1 LTEITKTANSNI
13 SNPSDIVQA
22 AQEYVLQAFNEK
34 TGTPL
39 LFHNYQRTAQIVELT
54 GTIGGNA
61 TAENLEVAKVAA
73 WFQAIGYL
81 EDFRNYEIKSTH
93 RASSFLKNKRYSEQK
108 IDQVAN
114 AILNARR
121 GGRPLGTAEEIVAD
135 AITAFDFAND
145 FFDKNPLKRLEEEL
159 LSGEKIESIEWE
171 QAQMNQLLEATFYTA
186 DAKVKFEPIVAQ
198 NILKQKQVA
207 EKGRAKAFQNIEDD
221 EENKLRKYQN
231 IEKKVPRSG
240 IQTFFRS
247 SYRSHIHLSMI
258 ADNKAN
264 IMISVNAIVISL
276 LISVLTYQD
285 VTTTAPQILLPVVT
299 FLITGMTS
307 LVFAVLAVRPKVTQL
322 NTSET
327 AKQDYKKNIVFFGNF
342 VNLELEEYEEAMDAM
357 FRDGELMYGNMTR
370 DLYFLGKVL
379 DKKYGYLTHSY
390 NIFMVGFV
398 ATVLIFLVSIFLN
411 V

>member
-1 LTEITKTANSNI
+1 MTDITKTANSNM
-13 SNPSDIVQA
+13 SFQNDIVQA
-22 AQEYVLQAFNEK
+22 AQKYVLQAFNEK
-34 TGTPL
+34 AGNQL
-39 LFHNYQRTAQIVELT
+39 LYHNYQRTAQIADMVE
-54 GTIGGNA
+54 TIGANA
-61 TAENLEVAKVAA
+61 TPETLEIAKIAT
-73 WFQAIGYL
+73 WFQGIGYL

-93 RASSFLKNKRYSEQK
+93 RVNNFLKNKNYPEPK

-121 GGRPLGTAEEIVAD
+121 GGRPMSTADEIVAD
-135 AITAFDFAND
+135 AITAFDFANE
-145 FFDKNPLKRLEEEL
+145 FFDKNPLNRLEQEFL
-159 LSGEKIESIEWE
+159 TGEKIETVEWE
-171 QAQMNQLLEATFYTA
+171 QSQLNQLLEAKFYTA
-186 DAKVKFEPIVAQ
+186 NAKVRFEPILAQ
-198 NILKQKQVA
+198 NILTQKQVA
-207 EKGRAKAFQNIEDD
+207 EKGRAKAFQNPHDD
-221 EENKLRKYQN
+221 EDNKLRKYQN
-231 IEKKVPRSG
+231 LEKKVPRSG

-285 VTTTAPQILLPVVT
+285 ITTTAPQILLPVVT

-322 NTSET
+322 NTGDT
-327 AKQDYKKNIVFFGNF
+327 PKKDYKKNIVFFGNF

-357 FRDGELMYGNMTR
+357 FREGELMYGNMTR

-379 DKKYGYLTHSY
+379 DKKYRYLTHSY

-398 ATVLIFLVSIFLN
+398 ATVLIFLASIFLN
-411 V
+411 A